1 MSDVLTRTEP
11 VPTDALAGNQ
21 ITLRA
26 APPMTRFSLRAR
38 CAADLKDILGFA
50 PPGQIG
56 ASAGGV
62 ACLGPDE
69 WLWRAP
75 DRTPMPDANG
85 RLVAI
90 TDISHR
96 QIGIIIE
103 GPRAVD
109 VLCAGC
115 PLDLAGFAIGRVTRT
130 IFETVEIIVEREA
143 ADRFHVEVWRSFAPY
158 LWAALTS
165 VAGE

>member
-1 MSDVLTRTEP
+1 MSEALTRTQP
-11 VPTDALAGNQ
+11 VPTEPLAGNQ
-21 ITLRA
+21 VTLRA
-26 APPMTRFSLRAR
+26 APPMARFSLRAR
-38 CAADLKDILGFA
+38 RAADLKDILGFA
-50 PPGQIG
+50 APGRIG
-56 ASAGGV
+56 ATASGV

-75 DRTPMPDANG
+75 DGTPMPDASG

-96 QIGIIIE
+96 QIGIIVE

-158 LWAALTS
+158 LWATLAS

>member
-1 MSDVLTRTEP
+1 MSDVLTRTDP
-11 VPTDALAGNQ
+11 VPAATFVGNQ
-21 ITLRA
+21 VTLRA
-26 APPMTRFSLRAR
+26 APAKARFALRAR

-50 PPGQIG
+50 ATGQIG
-56 ASAGGV
+56 ATASGV

-75 DRTPMPDANG
+75 DGTPMPDATG

-115 PLDLAGFAIGRVTRT
+115 PLDLAGFAMGRVTRT

-143 ADRFHVEVWRSFAPY
+143 ADRFHVEVWCSFAPY